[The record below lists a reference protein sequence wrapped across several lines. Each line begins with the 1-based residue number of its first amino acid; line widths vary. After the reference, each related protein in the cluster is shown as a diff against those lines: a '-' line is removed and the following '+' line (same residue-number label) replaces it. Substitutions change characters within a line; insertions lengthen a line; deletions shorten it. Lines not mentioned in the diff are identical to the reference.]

1 MSFTN
6 LNATLHLFLRMST
19 GTAVYKYSPKPKSIP
34 TFIYPE
40 SITTPV
46 KYTWWK
52 VFQLFSIPPRTLDQ
66 WSWGLFHI

>member
-1 MSFTN
+1 MPFTN
-6 LNATLHLFLRMST
+6 LNVTFHLFLRMS
-19 GTAVYKYSPKPKSIP
+19 TAVYKYSPKPKSIP

-40 SITTPV
+40 SITTLV
-46 KYTWWK
+46 KCTWWK